1 MKPMTKINKNE
12 AARIAWI
19 KRPLLTLIDE
29 IKNKRSPLRH
39 ENQMVKVD
47 NAKQERRGSGK
58 DSDRIREPRV
68 INPKSLGANT
78 VIKEIPKKLKTI
90 TCRYPLVRF
99 SNYDIDDLTEQ
110 AFW

>member
-1 MKPMTKINKNE
+1 MTKINKNE
-12 AARIAWI
+12 AIRIAWI
-19 KRPLLTLIDE
+19 KKPLLNMSLELED
-29 IKNKRSPLRH
+29 KDSPLRW

-90 TCRYPLVRF
+90 TCRYPSVRF

-110 AFW
+110 AFWP